1 MSLMIWDLSKTII
14 LNCLLII
21 GDSGGPLTANGALA
35 GVVSFGN
42 GCALPGYAGVY
53 ASVPELRSWIVSQ

>member
-1 MSLMIWDLSKTII
+1 MKVFQLSF
-14 LNCLLII
+14 LFI
-21 GDSGGPLTANGALA
+21 GDSGGPLTANGGLA

-53 ASVPELRSWIVSQ
+53 ASVPDLLSWIETQ